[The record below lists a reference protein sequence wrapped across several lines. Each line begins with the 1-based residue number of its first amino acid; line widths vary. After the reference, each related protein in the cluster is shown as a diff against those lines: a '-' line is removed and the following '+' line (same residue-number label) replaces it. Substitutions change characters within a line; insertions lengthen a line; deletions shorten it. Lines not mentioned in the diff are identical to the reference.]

1 MQIRSVNVVFIWVLS
16 ISMRPHSISDV
27 DTARFVAEVPSAEK
41 EGASQDCCLVGDAN
55 FQMVLYVINITF
67 VIALLP

>member
-1 MQIRSVNVVFIWVLS
+1 
-16 ISMRPHSISDV
+16 MRPHSISDV